1 MTEPSR
7 EQEIAL
13 ARERARR
20 TLPLIGFVL
29 LGLIAITMPLPK
41 RFVAAL
47 PLVVAAYLSV
57 KLLHYLRERPTG
69 EKIWT
74 ALSLGVIVSILLT
87 LVVQA
92 IFYGPVS
99 AYEQCYDQAHTS
111 AARVGHQRIP
121 ESHRCRPRTSPAS
134 HSQMR

>member
-57 KLLHYLRERPTG
+57 KLLRYLKERPTS

-74 ALSLGVIVSILLT
+74 ALSLGVIVSMLLT
-87 LVVQA
+87 LLVQA

-99 AYEQCYDQAHTS
+99 AYEQCYDQAQTS
-111 AARVGHQRIP
+111 AARAACDQLQRSGLLGSLLP
-121 ESHRCRPRTSPAS
+121 
-134 HSQMR
+134 

>member
-29 LGLIAITMPLPK
+29 LGLIAITLPLPK

-57 KLLHYLRERPTG
+57 KLLRYLKKRPTS

-74 ALSLGVIVSILLT
+74 ALSLGVIVSMLLT
-87 LVVQA
+87 LLVQA

-99 AYEQCYDQAHTS
+99 AYEQCYDQAQTS
-111 AARVGHQRIP
+111 AARAACDQLQRSGLLGSLLP
-121 ESHRCRPRTSPAS
+121 
-134 HSQMR
+134 

>member
-1 MTEPSR
+1 MTEPTR
-7 EQEIAL
+7 EQQIAS
-13 ARERARR
+13 ARDRARR
-20 TLPLIGFVL
+20 TLPVVPFVL

-47 PLVVAAYLSV
+47 PLLVAAYLSIR
-57 KLLHYLRERPTG
+57 LLHFLRDRPAR

-74 ALSLGVIVSILLT
+74 ALSFGIIVSMLLT

-99 AYEQCYDQAHTS
+99 AFEECVDQAQTS
-111 AARVGHQRIP
+111 AARAACGELQDGGLLG
-121 ESHRCRPRTSPAS
+121 SLAS
-134 HSQMR
+134 

>member
-1 MTEPSR
+1 MTEPREPTR
-7 EQEIAL
+7 EQEVVL
-13 ARERARR
+13 ARERAKR

-57 KLLHYLRERPTG
+57 KLLRYLKERPTS

-74 ALSLGVIVSILLT
+74 ALSLGVIVSMLLT
-87 LVVQA
+87 LLVQA

-99 AYEQCYDQAHTS
+99 AYEQCYDQAQTS
-111 AARVGHQRIP
+111 AARAACDQLQRSGLLGSLLP
-121 ESHRCRPRTSPAS
+121 
-134 HSQMR
+134 

>member
-29 LGLIAITMPLPK
+29 LGLIAITLPLPK

-57 KLLHYLRERPTG
+57 KLLRYLKERPTS

-74 ALSLGVIVSILLT
+74 ALSLGVIVSMLLT
-87 LVVQA
+87 LLVQA

-99 AYEQCYDQAHTS
+99 AYEQCYDQAQTS
-111 AARVGHQRIP
+111 AARAACDQLQRSGLLGSLLP
-121 ESHRCRPRTSPAS
+121 
-134 HSQMR
+134 

>member
-29 LGLIAITMPLPK
+29 LGLIAITLPLPK

-47 PLVVAAYLSV
+47 PLVVAAFLSV
-57 KLLHYLRERPTG
+57 KLLRYLKERPTS

-74 ALSLGVIVSILLT
+74 ALSLGVIVSMLLT
-87 LVVQA
+87 LLVQA

-99 AYEQCYDQAHTS
+99 AYEQCYDQAQTS
-111 AARVGHQRIP
+111 AARAACDQLQRSGLLGSLLP
-121 ESHRCRPRTSPAS
+121 
-134 HSQMR
+134 